1 MKKVFIIDKGSNLS
15 SFLSKKIIN
24 SKLISSRE
32 ILTNI
37 EELNVLKDNLPI
49 NIIFNNFQP
58 AIKLNESINLENYV
72 ANSILTTSKV
82 LDFIKDNQIKVN
94 KIIYTSSSSVY
105 GNNILCN
112 ENDDLKPMNL
122 HASLKVANEKLVEKF
137 CIENSIDYTIA
148 RIFNMYGGDDNFSI
162 ISKIIKAYKNNEELN
177 IVNNGNAIRDFI
189 HIEDV
194 VDIYSKIL
202 DKKDIKILNIGSG
215 NGSSIKNILDFLNNH
230 NIKIKT
236 KNIQR
241 EELKIST
248 ADISKLKELLK
259 KDTFF
264 EVEDYI
270 KKELNICKKN

>member
-1 MKKVFIIDKGSNLS
+1 MPSI
-15 SFLSKKIIN
+15 
-24 SKLISSRE
+24 
-32 ILTNI
+32 
-37 EELNVLKDNLPI
+37 PI

-58 AIKLNESINLENYV
+58 ATKLNEFVNLENYV
-72 ANSILTTSKV
+72 SNSILTTSKV
-82 LDFIKDNQIKVN
+82 LDFLKNNQIKVN

-112 ENDDLKPMNL
+112 ENDELKPMNL

-248 ADISKLKELLK
+248 ADISKLKELFN

-264 EVEDYI
+264 GVEDYL
-270 KKELNICKKN
+270 KKELNI

>member
-1 MKKVFIIDKGSNLS
+1 MNKVFIIGKGSNLS

-58 AIKLNESINLENYV
+58 ATKLNEFFNLENYV
-72 ANSILTTSKV
+72 VNSILTTSKV
-82 LDFIKDNQIKVN
+82 LDFIKNNQIVVN

-112 ENDDLKPMNL
+112 ENDELKPMNL

-248 ADISKLKELLK
+248 ADISKLKALLK

-264 EVEDYI
+264 GVEDYL
-270 KKELNICKKN
+270 KKELNI

>member
-1 MKKVFIIDKGSNLS
+1 MNKVFIIGKGSNLS

-58 AIKLNESINLENYV
+58 ATKLNEFFNLENYV
-72 ANSILTTSKV
+72 VNSILTTSKV
-82 LDFIKDNQIKVN
+82 LDFIKNNQIVVN

-112 ENDDLKPMNL
+112 ENDELKPMNL

-162 ISKIIKAYKNNEELN
+162 ISKIIKAYKNSEELN

-189 HIEDV
+189 HIDDV

-259 KDTFF
+259 KYTFF
-264 EVEDYI
+264 EVEDYL
-270 KKELNICKKN
+270 KKELNI

>member
-1 MKKVFIIDKGSNLS
+1 MNKVFIIGKGSNLS

-58 AIKLNESINLENYV
+58 ATKLNEFFNLENYV
-72 ANSILTTSKV
+72 VNSILTTSKV
-82 LDFIKDNQIKVN
+82 LDFIKNNQIVVN

-112 ENDDLKPMNL
+112 ENDELKPMNL

-248 ADISKLKELLK
+248 ADISKLKELFK

-264 EVEDYI
+264 EVEDYL
-270 KKELNICKKN
+270 KKELNI

>member
-1 MKKVFIIDKGSNLS
+1 MNKVFIIGKGSNLS

-58 AIKLNESINLENYV
+58 ATKLNEFFNLENYV
-72 ANSILTTSKV
+72 VNSILTTSKV
-82 LDFIKDNQIKVN
+82 LDFIKNNQIVVN

-112 ENDDLKPMNL
+112 ENDELKPMNL
-122 HASLKVANEKLVEKF
+122 HASLKVSNEKLVEKF

-264 EVEDYI
+264 GVEDYL
-270 KKELNICKKN
+270 KKELNI

>member
-1 MKKVFIIDKGSNLS
+1 MRKVIIIGRNSNLTNQLS
-15 SFLSKKIIN
+15 SKFLDCNI
-24 SKLISSRE
+24 LSSRE
-32 ILTNI
+32 ILSSSKILN
-37 EELNVLKDNLPI
+37 ELKEQLDI
-49 NIIFNNFQP
+49 NIIFNNFQ
-58 AIKLNESINLENYV
+58 AAINLNKFDNLESYIS
-72 ANSILTTSKV
+72 NSIVVTSRI
-82 LDFIKDNQIKVN
+82 LDFIKNNRIKVN

-105 GNNILCN
+105 GNNILCK
-112 ENDDLKPMNL
+112 ENDELKPMNL
-122 HASLKVANEKLVEKF
+122 HASLKVSNEKLVEKF
-137 CIENSIDYTIA
+137 CIENNIDYTIT

-202 DKKDIKILNIGSG
+202 DKKYIKILNIGSG
-215 NGSSIKNILDFLNNH
+215 NGSSIKNILDFLYNH

-248 ADISKLKELLK
+248 ADLSKLKKLFK

-264 EVEDYI
+264 EVEDYL
-270 KKELNICKKN
+270 KKELNI

>member
-1 MKKVFIIDKGSNLS
+1 MNKVFIIGKGSNLS

-58 AIKLNESINLENYV
+58 ATKLNEFFNLENYV
-72 ANSILTTSKV
+72 VNSILTTSKV
-82 LDFIKDNQIKVN
+82 LDFIKNNQIIVN

-112 ENDDLKPMNL
+112 ENDELKPMNL

-264 EVEDYI
+264 GVEDYL
-270 KKELNICKKN
+270 KKELNI

>member
-1 MKKVFIIDKGSNLS
+1 MNKVFIIGKGSNLS

-58 AIKLNESINLENYV
+58 ATKLNEFVNLENYV
-72 ANSILTTSKV
+72 VNSILTTSKV
-82 LDFIKDNQIKVN
+82 LDFIKNNQIVVN

-112 ENDDLKPMNL
+112 ENDELKPMNL

-162 ISKIIKAYKNNEELN
+162 ISKIIQAYKDNNELT

-264 EVEDYI
+264 GVEDYL
-270 KKELNICKKN
+270 KKELNI

>member
-1 MKKVFIIDKGSNLS
+1 MNKVFIIGKGSNLS

-58 AIKLNESINLENYV
+58 ATKLNEFFNLENYV
-72 ANSILTTSKV
+72 VNSILTTSKV
-82 LDFIKDNQIKVN
+82 LDFLKNNQIKVN

-112 ENDDLKPMNL
+112 ENDELKPMNL

-248 ADISKLKELLK
+248 ADISKLKALLK

-264 EVEDYI
+264 GVEDYL
-270 KKELNICKKN
+270 KKELNI

>member
-1 MKKVFIIDKGSNLS
+1 MNKVFIIGKGSNLS

-58 AIKLNESINLENYV
+58 ATKLNEFFNLENYV
-72 ANSILTTSKV
+72 VNSILTTSKV
-82 LDFIKDNQIKVN
+82 LDFIKNNQIVVN

-112 ENDDLKPMNL
+112 ENDELKPMNL

-259 KDTFF
+259 KYTFF
-264 EVEDYI
+264 EVEDYL
-270 KKELNICKKN
+270 KKELNI

>member
-1 MKKVFIIDKGSNLS
+1 MNKVFIIGKGSNLS

-58 AIKLNESINLENYV
+58 ATKLNEFVNLENYV
-72 ANSILTTSKV
+72 VNSILTTSKV
-82 LDFIKDNQIKVN
+82 LDFIKNNQIVVN

-112 ENDDLKPMNL
+112 ENDELKPMNL

-162 ISKIIKAYKNNEELN
+162 ISKIIKANKNNEELN

-202 DKKDIKILNIGSG
+202 DKKLQCNAEV
-215 NGSSIKNILDFLNNH
+215 FL
-230 NIKIKT
+230 
-236 KNIQR
+236 
-241 EELKIST
+241 
-248 ADISKLKELLK
+248 
-259 KDTFF
+259 F
-264 EVEDYI
+264 
-270 KKELNICKKN
+270 

>member
-1 MKKVFIIDKGSNLS
+1 MRKVIIIGKNSNLTNK
-15 SFLSKKIIN
+15 LSN
-24 SKLISSRE
+24 KLLDFSILSSRE
-32 ILTNI
+32 ILSSCKILN
-37 EELNVLKDNLPI
+37 ELKEQVNI
-49 NIIFNNFQP
+49 NIIFNNFQT
-58 AIKLNESINLENYV
+58 AINLNKFDNLESYIS
-72 ANSILTTSKV
+72 NSIVVTSRI
-82 LDFIKDNQIKVN
+82 LDFIKNNRIKVN

-112 ENDDLKPMNL
+112 ENDELKPMNL

-137 CIENSIDYTIA
+137 CMENSIDYTIA

-264 EVEDYI
+264 GVEDYL
-270 KKELNICKKN
+270 KKELNI

>member
-1 MKKVFIIDKGSNLS
+1 MIKTVIIGKNSNLTE
-15 SFLSKKIIN
+15 IIFN
-24 SKLISSRE
+24 TIKNIIAISSRD
-32 ILTNI
+32 ILGDINI
-37 EELNVLKDNLPI
+37 LNKYKNQKI

-58 AIKLNESINLENYV
+58 ATKLNEFVNLENYV
-72 ANSILTTSKV
+72 VNSILTTSKV
-82 LDFIKDNQIKVN
+82 LDFIKNNQIKVN

-189 HIEDV
+189 HIKDV

-264 EVEDYI
+264 GVEDYL
-270 KKELNICKKN
+270 KKELNI

>member
-1 MKKVFIIDKGSNLS
+1 MRKVIIIGKNSNLTNK
-15 SFLSKKIIN
+15 LSN
-24 SKLISSRE
+24 KLLDCNILSSRE
-32 ILTNI
+32 ILSSSKILN
-37 EELNVLKDNLPI
+37 ELKEQVNI
-49 NIIFNNFQP
+49 NIIFNNFQT
-58 AIKLNESINLENYV
+58 AINLNKFDNLESYIS
-72 ANSILTTSKV
+72 NSIVVTSRI
-82 LDFIKDNQIKVN
+82 LDFIKNNRIKVN

-112 ENDDLKPMNL
+112 ENDELKPMNL

-264 EVEDYI
+264 EVEDYL
-270 KKELNICKKN
+270 KKELNI

>member
-1 MKKVFIIDKGSNLS
+1 MNKVFIICKNSNKKKKKK
-15 SFLSKKIIN
+15 KKIIN

-58 AIKLNESINLENYV
+58 ATKLNEFFNLENYV
-72 ANSILTTSKV
+72 VNSILTTSKV
-82 LDFIKDNQIKVN
+82 LDFIKNNQIVVN

-112 ENDDLKPMNL
+112 ENDELKPMNL

-264 EVEDYI
+264 GVEDYL
-270 KKELNICKKN
+270 KKELNI

>member
-1 MKKVFIIDKGSNLS
+1 MNKVFIIGKGSNLS

-58 AIKLNESINLENYV
+58 ATKLNEFFNLENYV
-72 ANSILTTSKV
+72 VNSILTTSKV
-82 LDFIKDNQIKVN
+82 LDFIKNNQIVVN

-112 ENDDLKPMNL
+112 ENDELKPMNL

-264 EVEDYI
+264 KVEDYL
-270 KKELNICKKN
+270 KKELNI

>member
-1 MKKVFIIDKGSNLS
+1 MNKVFIIGKGSNLS

-58 AIKLNESINLENYV
+58 ATKLNEFFNLENYV
-72 ANSILTTSKV
+72 VNSILTTSKV
-82 LDFIKDNQIKVN
+82 LDFIKNNQIVVN

-112 ENDDLKPMNL
+112 ENDELKPMNL

-177 IVNNGNAIRDFI
+177 IINNGNAIRDFI

-264 EVEDYI
+264 GVEDYL
-270 KKELNICKKN
+270 KKELNI

>member
-1 MKKVFIIDKGSNLS
+1 MNKVFIMGKGSNLS

-58 AIKLNESINLENYV
+58 ATKLNEFFNLENYV
-72 ANSILTTSKV
+72 LNSILTTSKV
-82 LDFIKDNQIKVN
+82 LDFIKNNRIVVN

-112 ENDDLKPMNL
+112 ENDELKPMNL

-248 ADISKLKELLK
+248 ADISKLKKILK

-264 EVEDYI
+264 EVEDYL
-270 KKELNICKKN
+270 KKELNI

>member
-1 MKKVFIIDKGSNLS
+1 MRKVIIIGRKSNLTNQLS
-15 SFLSKKIIN
+15 SKFLDCNI
-24 SKLISSRE
+24 LSSRE
-32 ILTNI
+32 ILSSSKILN
-37 EELNVLKDNLPI
+37 ELKEQLDI
-49 NIIFNNFQP
+49 NIIFNNFQ
-58 AIKLNESINLENYV
+58 AAINLNKFDNLESYIS
-72 ANSILTTSKV
+72 NSIVVTSRI
-82 LDFIKDNQIKVN
+82 LDFIKNNRIKVN

-105 GNNILCN
+105 GNNILCK
-112 ENDDLKPMNL
+112 ENDELKPMNL
-122 HASLKVANEKLVEKF
+122 HASLKVSNEKLVEKF
-137 CIENSIDYTIA
+137 CIENNIDYTIT

-215 NGSSIKNILDFLNNH
+215 NGSSIKNILDFLYNH

-248 ADISKLKELLK
+248 ADLSKLKKLFK

-264 EVEDYI
+264 EVEDYL
-270 KKELNICKKN
+270 KKELNI

>member
-1 MKKVFIIDKGSNLS
+1 MKIQTVIIGKESNFSSALLKNMEDLIVISARDILKNTFILSVFCN
-15 SFLSKKIIN
+15 KK
-24 SKLISSRE
+24 
-32 ILTNI
+32 
-37 EELNVLKDNLPI
+37 I
-49 NIIFNNFQP
+49 NIIFNNFQS
-58 AIKLNESINLENYV
+58 ATQLNEIVSAEVYV
-72 ANSILTTSKV
+72 SNSIGVTAKV
-82 LDFIKDNQIKVN
+82 LDFCKNENIKIQ

-112 ENDDLKPMNL
+112 ENDELKPMNL
-122 HASLKVANEKLVEKF
+122 HASLKVANEKLVENF

-148 RIFNMYGGDDNFSI
+148 RIFNMYGGYDNFSI
-162 ISKIIKAYKNNEELN
+162 ISKIIKAYKNSEELN

-189 HIEDV
+189 HIDDV

-241 EELKIST
+241 KELKIST
-248 ADISKLKELLK
+248 ADISKLKKILK

-264 EVEDYI
+264 EVEDYL
-270 KKELNICKKN
+270 KKELNI

>member
-1 MKKVFIIDKGSNLS
+1 MKKVFIIGKGSNLS

-58 AIKLNESINLENYV
+58 ATKLNEFVNLENYV
-72 ANSILTTSKV
+72 VNSILTTSKV
-82 LDFIKDNQIKVN
+82 LDFIKNNQIKVN

-112 ENDDLKPMNL
+112 ENDELKPMNL
-122 HASLKVANEKLVEKF
+122 HASLKVSNEKLVEKF

-259 KDTFF
+259 KHTFF
-264 EVEDYI
+264 GVEDYL
-270 KKELNICKKN
+270 KKELNI

>member
-1 MKKVFIIDKGSNLS
+1 MNKVFIMGKGSNLS

-58 AIKLNESINLENYV
+58 ATKLNEFVNLENYV
-72 ANSILTTSKV
+72 VNSILTTSKV
-82 LDFIKDNQIKVN
+82 LDFIKNNRIVVN

-112 ENDDLKPMNL
+112 ENDELKPMNL

-137 CIENSIDYTIA
+137 CIENSVDYTIS

-264 EVEDYI
+264 EVEDYL
-270 KKELNICKKN
+270 KKELNI